1 MKLVIFD
8 NEKVMF
14 LLRGT
19 MENNNLTSVAIEH
32 SNLTEGLIA
41 LHEVYWEKAMTLE
54 TFLKSRNLDVAQ
66 FT

>member
-32 SNLTEGLIA
+32 SNLTERLIA

-54 TFLKSRNLDVAQ
+54 AFLKSRNLDVAQ